1 MSAATL
7 PIREDS
13 LRDSIARQYP
23 HLTARELEI
32 LQMAA
37 DGVDCENTARELG
50 ICRGSVKRYR
60 NFATVK
66 LGADNITQAVAM
78 ALRRGLIK

>member
-1 MSAATL
+1 M
-7 PIREDS
+7 PVREDS
-13 LRDSIARQYP
+13 YRDSIARQSP
-23 HLTARELEI
+23 HLTPRELEM

-37 DGVDCENTARELG
+37 DGEDCQSTARLLG
-50 ICRGSVKRYR
+50 ICAGTVKRAR

-66 LGADNITQAVAM
+66 LGADNTTQAVAM